1 MTVTT
6 GARAMVSSGFTSSAS
21 TSSMSCSNVRSCSS
35 APNSRA
41 IIDAVSVSTV
51 LLIVIIIRLSSS
63 FLRTSLTR
71 CSSLSA
77 RSFTVMPSTN
87 VMVRVTG
94 GGGMRRLRLRAR
106 FAPLLAFGPAADG
119 GRIGGGVNRGAPGRC
134 WPTPPDGRM
143 PCGPC
148 GGRTG
153 CDGSGR
159 GPPGGMFGRIGGG
172 YDGRCGAGRVDTP
185 PGPPPGPPGRARFP
199 VGRRQ
204 RARSGAAARS
214 CRTVAAAGRQVASAL
229 PARRTCPARSAL
241 RFSV

>member
-1 MTVTT
+1 MASSSVVLPWSTCPMTVTT
-6 GARAMVSSGFTSSAS
+6 GARVMVSSGFTSSAS

-51 LLIVIIIRLSSS
+51 LLMVIISRLSSS
-63 FLRTSLTR
+63 FFSTSFTR

-94 GGGMRRLRLRAR
+94 GGGICAGCCGRCSRRCSSGRR
-106 FAPLLAFGPAADG
+106 PAA

-153 CDGSGR
+153 WDGSGR

-172 YDGRCGAGRVDTP
+172 
-185 PGPPPGPPGRARFP
+185 
-199 VGRRQ
+199 
-204 RARSGAAARS
+204 
-214 CRTVAAAGRQVASAL
+214 
-229 PARRTCPARSAL
+229 
-241 RFSV
+241 